1 MFKISKK
8 AYKFFYSIYIPA
20 VMLGMLSQN
29 TFIPSQGYK
38 TFSSVLIWIL
48 AIWITIVS
56 IPYMYMK
63 ERAKKQFLVKSIPT
77 ELLLLIAVIVFA
89 HFNALLFF
97 KSVPLLTKHFITS
110 ERIINYSIIRKGTR
124 DNRAI
129 LACDQFLKLDSSSY
143 YGKLC
148 IPKKIYDVLPNR
160 LHSIKVS
167 EKRNI
172 FGSYIDSHY

>member
-1 MFKISKK
+1 MFKISKN
-8 AYKFFYSIYIPA
+8 AYILFYAIYIPI
-20 VMLGMLSQN
+20 VMLGAFSHN

-38 TFSSVLIWIL
+38 IFSYILIWIL

-56 IPYMYMK
+56 IPYMK
-63 ERAKKQFLVKSIPT
+63 ERAKKQFLGKYIPT
-77 ELLLLIAVIVFA
+77 ELLSLMAVVVFA

-97 KSVPLLTKHFITS
+97 KSVPLVTKHFITS
-110 ERIINYSIIRKGTR
+110 EKIVNYPIVSKGTR
-124 DNRAI
+124 NNRAI
-129 LACDQFLKLDSSSY
+129 LACDQFLKLDSSFY

-148 IPKKIYDVLPNR
+148 ISKRIYDALPNR
-160 LHSIKVS
+160 LGSIKVS